1 MAVIGIELVDAA
13 VVAVKDGER
22 LAASPGIALL
32 EATGVVV
39 GDAAAAQARLK
50 PVLAADRFWSD
61 LSAESQAQG
70 AAAPVSHA
78 ELAYAHLASLWRAVS
93 QPGDAAVFALP
104 GAMRL
109 HQAGLLQG
117 IARRAGIPVAGTV
130 DAAVAACAGLAARGT
145 VLHLDVQLHQAVL
158 TELAGA
164 TVLRRRRV
172 DIAPRAGLKAMY
184 SAWAQLVAEAM
195 VRRTRFDP
203 LHQAATE
210 QQLYQRLPGWLAEL
224 GRAESLDAV
233 IETDAGAFAATLRR
247 EQLTL
252 AAEAWYAQLAE
263 LVHAGH
269 RADEEATLAL
279 SARAALLPALAE
291 RLAALPGLGPVTL
304 PLEAAAAGAAARAAE
319 IGPAEPPALV
329 TALARSV
336 PAATGARRRAA
347 GARPTHVIQD
357 GRAHAIG
364 PQPLVVGAGAG
375 PGRRLPLAA
384 GAGISRQHCALVAQ
398 DGAVLVRDTSRYGTW
413 VNGERVDGEAV
424 LAAGDRL
431 RVGTPGVVLELVAVG

>member
-13 VVAVKDGER
+13 VVAVRDGNR
-22 LAASPGIALL
+22 VAASPGLALL
-32 EATGVVV
+32 EASGVAV
-39 GDAAAAQARLK
+39 GEAAAAQARLK
-50 PVLAADRFWSD
+50 PVLATDRFWSD
-61 LSAESQAQG
+61 LSAETFAQG
-70 AAAPVSHA
+70 AATPVSHA
-78 ELAYAHLASLWRAVS
+78 ELGYAHLASLWRAIA
-93 QPGDAAVFALP
+93 QPGDSAVFALP

-109 HQAGLLQG
+109 HQVGLLHG
-117 IARRAGIPVAGTV
+117 LARRAGIAVAGTV
-130 DAAVAACAGLAARGT
+130 DAAVAACAGRAARGT

-172 DIAPRAGLKAMY
+172 DVTPRAGLKAMY
-184 SAWAQLVAEAM
+184 AAWAQLVAEAM

-210 QQLYQRLPGWLAEL
+210 QQLYERLPGWLEEL
-224 GRAESLDAV
+224 ARVESVDAV
-233 IETDAGAFAATLRR
+233 IETEAGSFAATLRR

-252 AAEAWYAQLAE
+252 AVEAWYAQLAE

-269 RADEEATLAL
+269 RADEPATLAL
-279 SARAALLPALAE
+279 SARAALLPALGE
-291 RLAALPGLGPVTL
+291 RLAALPGLEPATL
-304 PLEAAAAGAAARAAE
+304 PLEAAAAGAAARAGE
-319 IGPAEPPALV
+319 VGPAEPPTLV
-329 TALARSV
+329 TALARAI
-336 PAATGARRRAA
+336 PAASAARRRAA

-384 GAGISRQHCALVAQ
+384 GAGISREHCALLAQ
-398 DGAVLVRDTSRYGTW
+398 DGEVLVRDTSRYGTW
-413 VNGERVDGEAV
+413 VNGERVEGEAV

>member
-1 MAVIGIELVDAA
+1 MAVIGIEVVDAA

-22 LAASPGIALL
+22 VAASPGIALL
-32 EATGVVV
+32 EASGVVV

-61 LSAESQAQG
+61 LSAESHAQG

-78 ELAYAHLASLWRAVS
+78 ELAHAHLASLWRTVS
-93 QPGDAAVFALP
+93 QPGDSAVFALP

-109 HQAGLLQG
+109 HQAGLLLG

-172 DIAPRAGLKAMY
+172 DVAPRAGLKAMY

-210 QQLYQRLPGWLAEL
+210 QQLHERLPGWLAEL
-224 GRAESLDAV
+224 ARAESVDAV
-233 IETDAGAFAATLRR
+233 IETGAGSFAAALRR
-247 EQLTL
+247 EQFTL

-269 RADEEATLAL
+269 RADEQATLAL
-279 SARAALLPALAE
+279 SARAALLPALGA
-291 RLAALPGLGPVTL
+291 RLAALPGLEPAAL
-304 PLEAAAAGAAARAAE
+304 PLEAAAAAAAARAGE

-329 TALARSV
+329 TALARSIPV
-336 PAATGARRRAA
+336 ASGAGRRAA

-357 GRAHAIG
+357 GRAHPIG
-364 PQPLVVGAGAG
+364 AQPLVVGAGAG

-384 GAGISRQHCALVAQ
+384 GAGISHEHCALVTQGGEA
-398 DGAVLVRDTSRYGTW
+398 LVRDTSRYGTW
-413 VNGERVDGEAV
+413 VNGERVEGEAV